1 MELLK
6 WIQRVPLPDEA
17 AMAAAVRGRH
27 SLPNLPDLWVDWKIC
42 LFNWQALPER
52 YIIL

>member
-17 AMAAAVRGRH
+17 AMAAARARQAQLAKSPG
-27 SLPNLPDLWVDWKIC
+27 SLG
-42 LFNWQALPER
+42 
-52 YIIL
+52 